1 MIRPRAGLV
10 FVRPVVKTE
19 TASGLILVDT
29 DEVETEGDVVAVG
42 EGVTEVSVGDHVLLA
57 PTTGVEARFDH
68 SGEKLIILSA
78 DEILG
83 VYE

>member
-10 FVRPVVKTE
+10 FVRPVVPTA
-19 TASGLILVDT
+19 TASGLLLVDT
-29 DEVETEGDVVAVG
+29 DEVETVGDVVAVG
-42 EGVTEVSVGDHVLLA
+42 EGVTEVSVGDRVLLA

-68 SGEKLIILSA
+68 RGEKLIILSA

-83 VYE
+83 VFE